1 MKEKILSIISL
12 VTIFVPLTML
22 FVWKPTAANAT
33 AIAIGYGVFIVASF
47 LYALF
52 LFLKKTATRYLCKS
66 WIGCKCLLST
76 WDIIYGYNPTSFLKF
91 KI

>member
-33 AIAIGYGVFIVASF
+33 AIAHYSYFSKNSNAIFM
-47 LYALF
+47 
-52 LFLKKTATRYLCKS
+52 
-66 WIGCKCLLST
+66 
-76 WDIIYGYNPTSFLKF
+76 
-91 KI
+91 

>member
-33 AIAIGYGVFIVASF
+33 AIAIAYGVFVASF

-52 LFLKKTATRYLCKS
+52 LFFKRQQRDIYVKVGLGVNALYLLG
-66 WIGCKCLLST
+66 ILFMV
-76 WDIIYGYNPTSFLKF
+76 IIPRLF
-91 KI
+91 

>member
-33 AIAIGYGVFIVASF
+33 AIAIGYGVSVFSIAFGVFMTLLELLVAFIQAYVFA
-47 LYALF
+47 
-52 LFLKKTATRYLCKS
+52 
-66 WIGCKCLLST
+66 LLSA
-76 WDIIYGYNPTSFLKF
+76 IYFGMATEEHGHSEEHSVEH
-91 KI
+91 

>member
-33 AIAIGYGVFIVASF
+33 AIAIGRV
-47 LYALF
+47 
-52 LFLKKTATRYLCKS
+52 
-66 WIGCKCLLST
+66 
-76 WDIIYGYNPTSFLKF
+76 
-91 KI
+91 

>member
-22 FVWKPTAANAT
+22 FVWMTTAANAT
-33 AIAIGYGVFIVASF
+33 AFDIGYGVFIVASF

-52 LFLKKTATRYLCKS
+52 LFL
-66 WIGCKCLLST
+66 I
-76 WDIIYGYNPTSFLKF
+76 
-91 KI
+91 

>member
-22 FVWKPTAANAT
+22 FVWKPTAAKCNSYCYLV
-33 AIAIGYGVFIVASF
+33 YGVFIVASF

-52 LFLKKTATRYLCKS
+52 LFLKKQQRDIYVKVGLGVNAFYLLG
-66 WIGCKCLLST
+66 ILFMV
-76 WDIIYGYNPTSFLKF
+76 IIPRLF
-91 KI
+91 

>member
-33 AIAIGYGVFIVASF
+33 SIAIGYGVFIVASF

-52 LFLKKTATRYLCKS
+52 LFFKRQQRDIYVKVGLGVNALYLLG
-66 WIGCKCLLST
+66 ILFMV
-76 WDIIYGYNPTSFLKF
+76 IIPRLF
-91 KI
+91 

>member
-33 AIAIGYGVFIVASF
+33 AIVIGYGVFIVASF

-52 LFLKKTATRYLCKS
+52 LFLKKQQRDIYVKVGLGVNAFYLLG
-66 WIGCKCLLST
+66 ILFMV
-76 WDIIYGYNPTSFLKF
+76 IIPRLF
-91 KI
+91 

>member
-22 FVWKPTAANAT
+22 FVWKPTVPNAT

-52 LFLKKTATRYLCKS
+52 LFLKKQQRDIYVKVGLGVNAFYLLG
-66 WIGCKCLLST
+66 ILFMV
-76 WDIIYGYNPTSFLKF
+76 IIPRLF
-91 KI
+91 